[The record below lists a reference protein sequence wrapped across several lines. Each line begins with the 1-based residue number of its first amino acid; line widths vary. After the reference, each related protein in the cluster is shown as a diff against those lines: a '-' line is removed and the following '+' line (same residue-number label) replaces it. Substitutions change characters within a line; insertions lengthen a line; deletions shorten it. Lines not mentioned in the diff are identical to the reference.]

1 MQSLIG
7 DVYHC
12 MDMQYCVFRTRK
24 FISSY
29 YCCAARYIY
38 IYIYMFILVSR
49 SHGHVT
55 RCVWYCVTTSLAS
68 RARLRG
74 ITKLIS
80 QGSLSVVVEHWTS
93 NGGVEGSILAVGKCF
108 FLLFCI

>member
-1 MQSLIG
+1 MLR
-7 DVYHC
+7 D
-12 MDMQYCVFRTRK
+12 
-24 FISSY
+24 
-29 YCCAARYIY
+29 IY
-38 IYIYMFILVSR
+38 IYICSSL

-80 QGSLSVVVEHWTS
+80 LGSVSVVVEHWTS

-108 FLLFCI
+108 FCISVFSISSLINPGINFLKYYCGRQSLNFFFRAPKKNRAD